1 MSSKENNFKEQF
13 KQALISTAKVISEDY
28 KLDIK
33 KLDKDLNNKKTDFF
47 DITNLSNK
55 NDFVRLRAETDSGAL
70 KKKFSNKEIF
80 NKKKVLEKTNTH
92 EQDMALRL
100 MFEIAISDGSL
111 DKKEL
116 ELIKKRANK
125 IFSKEVKV
133 SSVIKKIIDETE
145 SSTSIYPTVT
155 KINEEY
161 SVNEKENLLEL
172 LWEVVAADELV
183 SPYEEGLYFKIAELI
198 KIKRAKANQI
208 KQSY

>member
-1 MSSKENNFKEQF
+1 MF
-13 KQALISTAKVISEDY
+13 
-28 KLDIK
+28 
-33 KLDKDLNNKKTDFF
+33 
-47 DITNLSNK
+47 
-55 NDFVRLRAETDSGAL
+55 
-70 KKKFSNKEIF
+70 KEIF
-80 NKKKVLEKTNTH
+80 NKKKVLEKTKMH

-125 IFSKEVKV
+125 IFPTEVKV

-145 SSTSIYPTVT
+145 TSTSIYPTVT

-161 SVNEKENLLEL
+161 SMNEKENLLEL
-172 LWEVVAADELV
+172 LWEVVTADKVV

-198 KIKRAKANQI
+198 KIKRVKANQI
-208 KQSY
+208 KQNY